1 MSDTKDTGASTG
13 ATAQH
18 PKTMRAW
25 TYTAASPNLE
35 SCLHLSADAP
45 HPKPAGILASSKKD
59 EVLVRV
65 TAATINPIDY
75 KLPEGLGGLGTR
87 AMFGHP
93 AIPGLDYAGVVVAS
107 SASNSSGGL
116 AEGTP
121 VFGRLEPCRFGTL
134 GEFVIATRAGCAPLP
149 ANVDPVDAA
158 CVGTAGLTAYQSL
171 APYVVPGDSVFINGG
186 SGGTGTWGIQM
197 AKALGCTKVVASCS
211 AGNADLCKRLGADEV
226 IDYATQNV
234 TEVLKAKG
242 PVFKVVV
249 DNVGSSPSDL
259 YKQAGTF
266 LVPGGQFVQVGAS
279 ASLGGAKTLVERM
292 LLPGF
297 LGGGKSKFSL
307 MMAKNDQDALA
318 QIGTWM
324 QEGKV
329 KAVVDE
335 VFSYEDAPK
344 AFQRLKT
351 GRSKGKVVIK
361 HTS

>member
-1 MSDTKDTGASTG
+1 MAESKDTAAPTG
-13 ATAQH
+13 GAQH
-18 PKTMRAW
+18 QKTMRAW
-25 TYTAASPNLE
+25 TYTSASPNLE

-45 HPKPAGILASSKKD
+45 HPKPQGISAGSQKN

-93 AIPGLDYAGVVVAS
+93 AIPGLDYAGVVVAAS
-107 SASNSSGGL
+107 STSSDL
-116 AEGTP
+116 TEGTP

-149 ANVDPVDAA
+149 QGVDPVDAA

-186 SGGTGTWGIQM
+186 SGGTGTWGIQI
-197 AKALGCTKVVASCS
+197 AKALGCKEVVVSCS
-211 AGNADLCKRLGADEV
+211 AANADLCRRLGADEV

-242 PVFKVVV
+242 AVFKVCV
-249 DNVGSSPSDL
+249 DNVGSSPADL
-259 YKQAGTF
+259 YKAAGAF

-297 LGGGKSKFSL
+297 LGGGRSRFSL
-307 MMAKNDQDALA
+307 MMAKNDHDAFVG
-318 QIGTWM
+318 IGKWM
-324 QEGKV
+324 QEGTV
-329 KAVVDE
+329 KPVVDE
-335 VFSYEDAPK
+335 VFAYEDAPK

-351 GRSKGKVVIK
+351 GRAKGKVVIK
-361 HTS
+361 HNTS

>member
-1 MSDTKDTGASTG
+1 
-13 ATAQH
+13 
-18 PKTMRAW
+18 MRAW
-25 TYTAASPNLE
+25 TYTAASPSLE

-45 HPKPAGILASSKKD
+45 HPKPTGIPAASQKD

-65 TAATINPIDY
+65 TAAAINPIDY

-87 AMFGHP
+87 ALFGHP
-93 AIPGLDYAGVVVAS
+93 AVPGLDYAGVVVA
-107 SASNSSGGL
+107 AGGAGGEL

-134 GEFVIATRAGCAPLP
+134 GEFVVATRAGCAPLP
-149 ANVDPVDAA
+149 AGVDPVDAA

-171 APYVVPGDSVFINGG
+171 QPYVAPGDAVFINGG

-197 AKALGCTKVVASCS
+197 AKALGCKNVVVSCS
-211 AGNADLCKRLGADEV
+211 AGNADLCRRLGADEV
-226 IDYATQNV
+226 IDYASQNV

-242 PVFKVVV
+242 QVFKVVV
-249 DNVGSSPSDL
+249 DNVGSSPADL
-259 YKQAGTF
+259 YKQAGAF

-279 ASLGGAKTLVERM
+279 ASFGGAKSLVERM
-292 LLPGF
+292 LMPGF

-307 MMAKNDQDALA
+307 MMAKNDHDALA

-329 KAVVDE
+329 KPVIDE
-335 VFSYEDAPK
+335 VFPYEDATK
-344 AFQRLKT
+344 AFQKLKT
-351 GRSKGKVVIK
+351 GRAKGKVVIK

>member
-1 MSDTKDTGASTG
+1 MAESKDT
-13 ATAQH
+13 TAAGGH

-45 HPKPAGILASSKKD
+45 HPKPQGIPAGSQKD

-65 TAATINPIDY
+65 TAAAINPIDY

-93 AIPGLDYAGVVVAS
+93 AVPGLDYAGVVVAA
-107 SASNSSGGL
+107 SAANSSGAGL
-116 AEGTP
+116 KEGTP

-134 GEFVIATRAGCAPLP
+134 GEFVVATRAGCAPLP
-149 ANVDPVDAA
+149 DNVDPLDAA

-171 APYVVPGDSVFINGG
+171 QPYVVPGDSVFINGG

-197 AKALGCTKVVASCS
+197 AKALGCKQVVVSCS
-211 AGNADLCKRLGADEV
+211 AGNADLCRRLGADEV
-226 IDYATQNV
+226 IDYASQNV

-242 PVFKVVV
+242 NVFKVVV
-249 DNVGSSPSDL
+249 DNVGSSPADL
-259 YKQAGTF
+259 YKASSAF

-279 ASLGGAKTLVERM
+279 ASLGSAKSLVERM

-307 MMAKNDQDALA
+307 MMAKNDHDALV

-324 QEGKV
+324 KEGKV
-329 KAVVDE
+329 KPVVDQ
-335 VFSYEDAPK
+335 VFPYEEAAK
-344 AFQRLKT
+344 AFEKLKT
-351 GRSKGKVVIK
+351 GRAKGKVVIK
-361 HTS
+361 HT